1 MKGVRCEAASGLT
14 VSFPSMAP
22 PSMAPFH
29 GPISV
34 SGHGG
39 REDTPSDF
47 PGYALF
53 FRKTGAAPAGAG
65 PSRRHG

>member
-22 PSMAPFH
+22 LH
-29 GPISV
+29 GPMSV

-65 PSRRHG
+65 PSRRNG